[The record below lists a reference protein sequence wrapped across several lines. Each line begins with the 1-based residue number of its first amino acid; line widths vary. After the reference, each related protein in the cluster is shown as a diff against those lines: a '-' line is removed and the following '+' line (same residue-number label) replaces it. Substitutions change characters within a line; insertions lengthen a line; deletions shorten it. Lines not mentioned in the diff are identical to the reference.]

1 MHIFRYG
8 DKYIDGLRLYR
19 QMNID
24 YAVCQALNHI
34 NGSDSA
40 LLIYDVCCQW
50 VIHFKERVSKGA
62 FLSLWEHFKL
72 TPAVG
77 KFHLGA
83 HIKECFHKYSLNFME
98 GSGQIDGE
106 IMETLWSIM
115 DKVSGITRS
124 MSWAHR
130 QEILDDYMDDGNFKK
145 MVRSGRSFRKSNI
158 VHFSSIRQRT
168 TW

>member
-1 MHIFRYG
+1 MVDFQKGERWIHIVRHDG
-8 DKYIDGLRLYR
+8 KYIDRLRLDR

-34 NGSDSA
+34 DGSESA
-40 LLIYDVCCQW
+40 LFIYDVCCQW
-50 VIHFKERVSKGA
+50 VLHFGERVSQGA
-62 FLSLWEHFKL
+62 FLDLWDHFKL

-77 KFHLGA
+77 NFHPGA
-83 HIKECFHKYSLNFME
+83 HIKECFYKYSLNFIE

-106 IMETLWSIM
+106 IMETLWFIM

-130 QEILDDYMDDGNFKK
+130 QEILDDYMEDGNFKK
-145 MVRSGRSFRKSNI
+145 MVRSGTSFY
-158 VHFSSIRQRT
+158 Q
-168 TW
+168 

>member
-1 MHIFRYG
+1 
-8 DKYIDGLRLYR
+8 
-19 QMNID
+19 MNID
-24 YAVCQALNHI
+24 FSVCQALNHI
-34 NGSDSA
+34 EGSESG

-50 VIHFKERVSKGA
+50 VLHFKERVAKGE

-83 HIKECFHKYSLNFME
+83 HIKECFYKYSLNFIE

-106 IMETLWSIM
+106 IMETLWFIM
-115 DKVSGITRS
+115 DKVSGMTRS

-130 QEILDDYMDDGNFKK
+130 QEMLDDYMEDGNFKK
-145 MVRSGRSFRKSNI
+145 LVRSGK
-158 VHFSSIRQRT
+158 FSHGLTSVNALTITQWT
-168 TW
+168 HW